1 LTFHEAIFI
10 VKPLLRHLTET
21 TTLPEANVNHHPYE
35 ALIPDMVLDAVEAQ
49 GYLPTG
55 SLLALN
61 SYENRV
67 YQISEENIGFL
78 VAKFYRPE
86 RWSDEQI
93 LEEHQFSL
101 ALAELEIPVV
111 APLLDTH
118 NETLHHFGG
127 FRFALFP
134 RRGGRSPE
142 LFDPDT
148 QYRLGQFLGRIHALG
163 SAKPFLHRPELT
175 TQSFGD
181 ESLAYL
187 MEHAFLPAE
196 YEQQYRD
203 LAESLLSTTRER
215 FKAVDYEPIR
225 LHGDFHP
232 GNILWTESGAHL
244 VDLDDCRMGPA
255 VQDLWM
261 MLSGSRSEM
270 VKQLS
275 EILEGYEEFYD
286 FDRRQL
292 ALIEPLRTLRLL
304 YYAAW
309 LARRWSD
316 PAFPMAFPWFNTVK
330 YWEEQILILREQ
342 QLRLDEAPLKLG

>member
-1 LTFHEAIFI
+1 M
-10 VKPLLRHLTET
+10 
-21 TTLPEANVNHHPYE
+21 NHHPYE
-35 ALIPDMVLDAVEAQ
+35 SLTPDIVLDAVEAQ

-67 YQISEENIGFL
+67 YQIGEEKEGFL
-78 VAKFYRPE
+78 VGKFYRPE

-93 LEEHQFSL
+93 LDEHQFAL
-101 ALAELEIPVV
+101 ALAELEVPVI
-111 APLLDTH
+111 APLADD
-118 NETLHHFGG
+118 NGSTLHHFNG
-127 FRFALFP
+127 FSFALFP

-163 SAKPFLHRPELT
+163 SAKPFTHRPELT
-175 TQSFGD
+175 PQSFGNK
-181 ESLAYL
+181 SLAYL
-187 MEHAFLPAE
+187 IENEFLPPE
-196 YEQQYRD
+196 YEQQYRE
-203 LAESLLSTTRER
+203 LAETLLTTVSER
-215 FKAVDYEPIR
+215 FAAVDYDSIR

-232 GNILWTESGAHL
+232 GNILWTDSGAHL

-261 MLSGSRSEM
+261 LLSGTRNEM
-270 VKQLS
+270 VKQLG
-275 EILEGYEEFYD
+275 EILEGYEEFHD

-292 ALIEPLRTLRLL
+292 TLIEPLRTLRLI

-309 LARRWSD
+309 LARRWND
-316 PAFPMAFPWFNTVK
+316 PAFPMAFPWFNTIK
-330 YWEEQILILREQ
+330 YWEEQILTLREQ
-342 QLRLDEAPLKLG
+342 QQRLNEPPLKLG

>member
-1 LTFHEAIFI
+1 M
-10 VKPLLRHLTET
+10 
-21 TTLPEANVNHHPYE
+21 PEATGNHHPYE
-35 ALIPDMVLDAVEAQ
+35 NLTPDTVLDALESE

-67 YQISEENIGFL
+67 YQIGEEQEGFL
-78 VAKFYRPE
+78 VGKFYRPE

-93 LEEHQFSL
+93 LEEHQFAL

-111 APLLDTH
+111 APLINANGD
-118 NETLHHFGG
+118 TLHRFGD

-163 SAKPFLHRPELT
+163 SAKPFTHRPALSAET
-175 TQSFGD
+175 FGD
-181 ESLAYL
+181 ASLAFL
-187 MEHAFLPAE
+187 LGNGFLPPE
-196 YEQQYRD
+196 HERQYRD
-203 LAESLLSTTRER
+203 LAEELLTTVKAR
-215 FKAVDYEPIR
+215 FASVTYTPIR

-232 GNILWTESGAHL
+232 GNILWTDSGAHL
-244 VDLDDCRMGPA
+244 VDLDDCRMGPP

-261 MLSGSRSEM
+261 LLSGERSEM

-275 EILEGYEEFYD
+275 EILEGYEEFSD

-292 ALIEPLRTLRLL
+292 ALIESLRTLRLL
-304 YYAAW
+304 HYAAW
-309 LARRWSD
+309 LARRWQD

-330 YWEEQILILREQ
+330 YWEEQILTLREQ
-342 QLRLDEAPLKLG
+342 QRRLDEPPLKLG

>member
-1 LTFHEAIFI
+1 MAPYLA
-10 VKPLLRHLTET
+10 TEQRMS
-21 TTLPEANVNHHPYE
+21 HPY
-35 ALIPDMVLDAVEAQ
+35 ANLTPDTVLDAVEAA

-67 YQISEENIGFL
+67 YQIGEETHRFL
-78 VAKFYRPE
+78 VAKFYRPG
-86 RWSDEQI
+86 RWSDAQI
-93 LEEHQFSL
+93 LEEHDFALQ
-101 ALAELEIPVV
+101 LAELEIPIV
-111 APLLDTH
+111 APLADD
-118 NETLHHFGG
+118 NGQTLRQFEG

-142 LFDPDT
+142 LDDPDT

-163 SAKPFLHRPELT
+163 ASRPFVHRPEIT
-175 TQSFGD
+175 PDSFGAD
-181 ESLAYL
+181 SI
-187 MEHAFLPAE
+187 AFLLEHDFLPPE
-196 YEQQYRD
+196 YLKQYRD
-203 LAESLLSTTRER
+203 LAEDLLRTIRER
-215 FKAVDYEPIR
+215 FAAVPFTSIR

-232 GNILWTESGAHL
+232 GNILWTETGAHL

-261 MLSGSRSEM
+261 LLSGDRAQMSL
-270 VKQLS
+270 QLD
-275 EILEGYEEFYD
+275 EILAGYEEFFD
-286 FDRRQL
+286 FDRREL

-309 LARRWSD
+309 LARRWDD

-330 YWEEQILILREQ
+330 YWEEQVLTLREQ
-342 QLRLDEAPLKLG
+342 QLRLAEPPLMLG

>member
-1 LTFHEAIFI
+1 
-10 VKPLLRHLTET
+10 
-21 TTLPEANVNHHPYE
+21 
-35 ALIPDMVLDAVEAQ
+35 VLDAVEAE

-67 YQISEENIGFL
+67 YQIGEENEGFL
-78 VAKFYRPE
+78 VGKFYRPE

-93 LEEHQFSL
+93 LEEHRFAL
-101 ALAELEIPVV
+101 ALAELEVPVI
-111 APLLDTH
+111 APLA
-118 NETLHHFGG
+118 NAAGNTLHYFAG

-163 SAKPFLHRPELT
+163 SARPFVHRPELT
-175 TQSFGD
+175 PESFGD

-187 MEHAFLPAE
+187 MEHAFLPPE
-196 YEQQYRD
+196 HERQYRD
-203 LAESLLSTTRER
+203 LAEALLATVKTRFASVE
-215 FKAVDYEPIR
+215 YEPIR

-232 GNILWTESGAHL
+232 GNILWTDSGAHL

-261 MLSGSRSEM
+261 LLSGSRSEM
-270 VKQLS
+270 VKQLG
-275 EILEGYEEFYD
+275 EILEGYEEFCD

-292 ALIEPLRTLRLL
+292 ALIESLRSLRLI

-330 YWEEQILILREQ
+330 YWEEQILTLREQ
-342 QLRLDEAPLKLG
+342 QQRLDEPPLKLG

>member
-1 LTFHEAIFI
+1 MTAI
-10 VKPLLRHLTET
+10 R
-21 TTLPEANVNHHPYE
+21 HPYE
-35 ALIPDMVLDAVEAQ
+35 SLTPDTVLDAVEVQ
-49 GYLPTG
+49 GYQPTG

-67 YQISEENIGFL
+67 YQIGEESEGFL
-78 VAKFYRPE
+78 VGKFYRPE
-86 RWSDEQI
+86 RWSSEQI
-93 LEEHQFSL
+93 LEEHEFAL
-101 ALAELEIPVV
+101 ALAALEIPVV
-111 APLLDTH
+111 APLPGSD
-118 NETLHHFGG
+118 NRTLHTFAG
-127 FRFALFP
+127 FRYALFP

-163 SAKPFLHRPELT
+163 AAKPFAHRPELT
-175 TQSFGD
+175 PENFGD
-181 ESLAYL
+181 ASLAYL

-196 YEQQYRD
+196 YERQYRD
-203 LAESLLSTTRER
+203 LADQLLTTL
-215 FKAVDYEPIR
+215 KAQFASVRYTPIR

-232 GNILWTESGAHL
+232 GNILWTDSGAHL

-261 MLSGSRSEM
+261 LLSGEPAEM
-270 VKQLS
+270 VKLLS
-275 EILEGYEEFYD
+275 EILEGYEEFFD

-304 YYAAW
+304 HYSAW
-309 LARRWSD
+309 LARRWQD

-330 YWEEQILILREQ
+330 YWEEQILTLREQ
-342 QLRLDEAPLKLG
+342 QRRLDEPPLKLG

>member
-1 LTFHEAIFI
+1 
-10 VKPLLRHLTET
+10 
-21 TTLPEANVNHHPYE
+21 LPEELTSHHPYE
-35 ALIPDMVLDAVEAQ
+35 SLTPDTVLDAVEAA

-67 YQISEENIGFL
+67 YQIGEENEGFL
-78 VAKFYRPE
+78 VGKFYRPG
-86 RWSDEQI
+86 RWSDQQI
-93 LEEHQFSL
+93 QEEHDFAL
-101 ALAELEIPVV
+101 ALAQLEIPVI
-111 APLLDTH
+111 APLLDEQGH
-118 NETLHHFGG
+118 SLLHFGG
-127 FRFALFP
+127 FSYALFP
-134 RRGGRSPE
+134 RRGGRGPE
-142 LFDPDT
+142 LDDPDT

-163 SAKPFLHRPELT
+163 AARPFDHRPSITPEAY
-175 TQSFGD
+175 GD
-181 ESLAYL
+181 KSLYYL
-187 MEHAFLPAE
+187 LEHDFLPPDYRGQ
-196 YEQQYRD
+196 YED
-203 LAESLLSTTRER
+203 LASSLLKTVHQR
-215 FKAVDYEPIR
+215 FGEVDYPSIR

-261 MLSGSRSEM
+261 LLSGDRAQMSL
-270 VKQLS
+270 QLD
-275 EILEGYEEFYD
+275 EILAGYEEFFE

-309 LARRWSD
+309 LARRWDD

-330 YWEEQILILREQ
+330 YWEEQVLILREQ
-342 QLRLDEAPLKLG
+342 QFRLEEAPLLLGQG

>member
-1 LTFHEAIFI
+1 MHIST
-10 VKPLLRHLTET
+10 
-21 TTLPEANVNHHPYE
+21 HHPYDS
-35 ALIPDMVLDAVEAQ
+35 LTPDTVLDALEAE

-67 YQISEENIGFL
+67 YQISEENEGFL
-78 VAKFYRPE
+78 VGKFYRPE
-86 RWSDEQI
+86 RWSDQQI
-93 LEEHQFSL
+93 LEEHEFSL

-111 APLLDTH
+111 APLIGA
-118 NETLHHFGG
+118 NGQTLHAFAG
-127 FRFALFP
+127 FRYALFP

-163 SAKPFLHRPELT
+163 AAKPFTHRPELT
-175 TQSFGD
+175 PQSFGD
-181 ESLAYL
+181 DSLAFL
-187 MEHAFLPAE
+187 MDNAFLPPE

-203 LAESLLSTTRER
+203 LAETLLANVKER
-215 FKAVDYEPIR
+215 FAAVTYTPIR

-232 GNILWTESGAHL
+232 GNILWTDSGAHL

-261 MLSGSRSEM
+261 LLSGERPEM

-275 EILEGYEEFYD
+275 EIMEGYEEFAD

-304 YYAAW
+304 HYAAW
-309 LARRWSD
+309 LARRWGD

-330 YWEEQILILREQ
+330 YWEEQILTLREQ
-342 QLRLDEAPLKLG
+342 QQRLDEPPLKLG